1 MSWKI
6 IEKKNLKIS
15 FYLDWTKGRKRL
27 AIDCSGSWR
36 SKENDLSQTRWNV
49 ILWKCKGPPWKA
61 ISTRGWILWYKTSS
75 FLSGWKTWWKSLKI
89 GCRQLTQIILKL
101 YKKHRLIEDLQIS
114 HNYMYEMQSATIQS
128 KGYFIIKS
136 CFGIFFYFFKRY
148 Q

>member
-89 GCRQLTQIILKL
+89 GCRQLMQSILKL
-101 YKKHRLIEDLQIS
+101 FKRTQTEWRFANLTQC
-114 HNYMYEMQSATIQS
+114 MYEMQSETIQS
-128 KGYFIIKS
+128 KGYS
-136 CFGIFFYFFKRY
+136 
-148 Q
+148 